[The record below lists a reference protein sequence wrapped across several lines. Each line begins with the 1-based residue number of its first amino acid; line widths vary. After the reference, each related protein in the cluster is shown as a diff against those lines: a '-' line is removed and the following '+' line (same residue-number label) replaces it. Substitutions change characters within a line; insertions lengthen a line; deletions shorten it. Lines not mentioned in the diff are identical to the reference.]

1 MTMYYRARFE
11 VMGKLPDE
19 EEIVDAFEHDTR
31 VESCRADVREETKI
45 RFEVPSDV
53 IGGEPS
59 ERGPNQTNMQYHGA
73 LEPGWG
79 QIFFQTSEEYET
91 SAVVELFDAATD
103 RMDTPVELLYIDANT
118 EAFSDSQD

>member
-19 EEIVDAFEHDTR
+19 ESIVKAFEKDDR
-31 VESCRADVREETKI
+31 VQSCRADIREETKI
-45 RFEVPSDV
+45 KFEVPSDV

-59 ERGPNQTNMQYHGA
+59 EKGPNQTDLDYHGA

-79 QIFFQTSEEYET
+79 QIYFQTAEEYET
-91 SAVVELFDAATD
+91 SVVLEIFEEATD
-103 RMDTPVELLYIDANT
+103 RLDTPLDLLYIDANS
-118 EAFSDSQD
+118 EAFSDS

>member
-19 EEIVDAFEHDTR
+19 NNVVEAFNKDDR
-31 VESCRADVREETKI
+31 VTSCRADIREETKI
-45 RFEVPSDV
+45 RFEVPSEV
-53 IGGEPS
+53 VGGKPS
-59 ERGPNQTNMQYHGA
+59 EKGPNQTDLNYHGA

-91 SAVVELFDAATD
+91 SVVVEIFDEATN
-103 RMDTPVELLYIDANT
+103 RIDTPLELLYIDANS
-118 EAFSDSQD
+118 EAFSDS

>member
-19 EEIVDAFEHDTR
+19 NNVVEAFNKDDR
-31 VESCRADVREETKI
+31 VTSCRADIREETKI
-45 RFEVPSDV
+45 RFEVPSEV
-53 IGGEPS
+53 VGGEPS
-59 ERGPNQTNMQYHGA
+59 EKGPNQTDLNYHGA

-91 SAVVELFDAATD
+91 SVVVEIFDEATN
-103 RMDTPVELLYIDANT
+103 RIDTPLELLYIDANS
-118 EAFSDSQD
+118 EAFSDS